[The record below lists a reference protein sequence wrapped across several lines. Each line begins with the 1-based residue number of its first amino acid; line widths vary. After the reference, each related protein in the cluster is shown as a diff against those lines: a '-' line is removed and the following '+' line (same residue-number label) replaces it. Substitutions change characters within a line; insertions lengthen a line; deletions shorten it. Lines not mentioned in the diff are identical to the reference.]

1 MHADTTFAAVEPP
14 LAPSPRLVPSV
25 RAALRL
31 RRYSLKTER
40 AYVHW
45 VKRYV
50 RFHALRHPTLSL
62 WLPRLMQQ

>member
-1 MHADTTFAAVEPP
+1 MHADTALAAVRPASAPP
-14 LAPSPRLVPSV
+14 PRLLPSV
-25 RAALRL
+25 RAALRR

-50 RFHALRHPTLSL
+50 RFHGLRD
-62 WLPRLMQQ
+62 PRDMGAD